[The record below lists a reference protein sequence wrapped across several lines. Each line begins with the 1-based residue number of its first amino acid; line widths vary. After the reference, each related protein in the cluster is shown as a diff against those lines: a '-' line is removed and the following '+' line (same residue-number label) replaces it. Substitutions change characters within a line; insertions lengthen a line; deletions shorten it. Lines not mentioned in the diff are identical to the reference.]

1 MQSMNLPQ
9 VLGGYIAETGIKNTI
24 PQNAT
29 GTYLAS
35 VSEGFP
41 EITQKPIANGGIPPA
56 GGDLNGML
64 NLLSQFYF
72 FTQNGGVYTFSEDVS
87 NAIGGYPK
95 GAVLWYQSQ
104 DGANIQVVSN
114 IEDNTNNFV
123 DDPSLIGDSDKPW
136 SYVDT
141 KMSNL
146 PVGAVIP
153 SEYPLGI
160 AGLEPLNDPTEPNG
174 KLLSNVDTL
183 YPDFW
188 NICVENK
195 TKAVNGDTIYD
206 RFNKT
211 QAEYTTELSSKGFC
225 GFYVVDE
232 VNKTIRLPFYG
243 TAFLQSCNGI
253 EIDRSAG
260 LPNITGQFVGGR
272 AGNGASEA
280 DIKPPFYKIRTYGGA
295 GTGTSNQSV
304 IIGMDL
310 STKDTTYG
318 SSTTVQPKAVM
329 VYYYVV
335 CGNTATGS
343 SLININGKQD
353 KMQYN
358 ELPVPTETISNDVFQ
373 YIGEDTLSLTNGYFY
388 KPEVSGTVASTISI
402 SQTVGSGLSGITV
415 NKTTFETQ
423 TTTTG
428 NYVFIYNGDD
438 WILGISQVDL
448 TDYGISYT
456 GTAIE
461 GDELTVVYTA
471 SYNTYTWEEIP
482 TMNAYNK
489 SEINDMIGDVATLLS
504 QI

>member
-9 VLGGYIAETGIKNTI
+9 VLGGYIAEMGIKNTI

-87 NAIGGYPK
+87 TAIGGYPK

-146 PVGAVIP
+146 PVGALIP

-195 TKAVNGDTIYD
+195 TKSVNGDTLYD

-232 VNKTIRLPFYG
+232 VNKTIRLPYYG

-253 EIDRSAG
+253 DIDREAG
-260 LPNITGQFVGGR
+260 LPNITGSFNP
-272 AGNGASEA
+272 AGNPTGAYDLSGA
-280 DIKPPFYKIRTYGGA
+280 FYA
-295 GTGTSNQSV
+295 GTTKRHSNDGSANDARTIYFDASRSSSV
-304 IIGMDL
+304 
-310 STKDTTYG
+310 YG
-318 SSTTVQPKAVM
+318 NSTTVQPKAVM

-353 KMQYN
+353 KMQYDV
-358 ELPVPTETISNDVFQ
+358 LPTPTATIANDVFQ
-373 YIGEDTLSLTNGYFY
+373 YIGEDTSSLTNGYFY
-388 KPEVSGTVASTISI
+388 KAEVSGTVSSTISI
-402 SQTVGSGLSGITV
+402 SQTSGSGLSGITV

-428 NYVFIYNGDD
+428 NYVFTYLGSD
-438 WILGISQVDL
+438 WYLNTDAVDL
-448 TDYGISYT
+448 TDYGISFT
-456 GTAIE
+456 GTPTE

-482 TMNAYNK
+482 TMDAYNK